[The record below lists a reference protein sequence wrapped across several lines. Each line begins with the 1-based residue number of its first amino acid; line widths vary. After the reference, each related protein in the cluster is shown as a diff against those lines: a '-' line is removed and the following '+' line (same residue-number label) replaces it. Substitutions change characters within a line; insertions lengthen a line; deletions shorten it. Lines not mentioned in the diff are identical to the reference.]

1 MILTK
6 FFEFPVGGV
15 SARARSCLSG
25 SLEICGSYHGSCFA
39 RNGWEKGA
47 DAMNKLNLFAKSA
60 SLSFTMQIVQKGVGE
75 FCRHGLAEVVS
86 KGRQKN
92 SQNLGPTQ

>member
-1 MILTK
+1 MDGK
-6 FFEFPVGGV
+6 
-15 SARARSCLSG
+15 
-25 SLEICGSYHGSCFA
+25 
-39 RNGWEKGA
+39 KGQT

-75 FCRHGLAEVVS
+75 FCRHGLAKVVN